1 MPDIKIAAADGG
13 SFSAYLARPAKTPA
27 PGILLIQEIFG
38 VNKVMRDLA
47 DGYARQ
53 GYVVACPD
61 LFWRIEPGVQITDK
75 SQAEWDKAF
84 DLMNKFL
91 AAVREGRR
99 RPQATIAHL
108 RRPARLQR
116 QGRRGRL
123 LPRRLARLCLGAHQ
137 PGRRDRCF
145 GRLLP
150 GADRRRIFPYAG
162 NIDQARPCSISRRRT
177 ASAHPNR
184 KRRSRKRS
192 ARTPTAR
199 CTAIAGV
206 DHAFAREGGA
216 NYNAEAARLANERTA
231 AFFKKNLGL
240 RRALLSW

>member
-47 DGYARQ
+47 DGYAKQ
-53 GYVVACPD
+53 GYIVTCPD

-91 AAVREGRR
+91 ALFEKGVADL
-99 RPQATIAHL
+99 QATIAHL
-108 RRPARLQR
+108 R
-116 QGRRGRL
+116 G
-123 LPRRLARLCLGAHQ
+123 LPDCSGKVGVVGYCLGGSLAYACATN
-137 PGRRDRCF
+137 PGVATDASV
-145 GRLLP
+145 GYYPVQIDDYLS
-150 GADRRRIFPYAG
+150 YAG
-162 NIDQARPCSISRRRT
+162 NIDKPALFHIAEKDGFCPPESQAKIKE
-177 ASAHPNR
+177 ALGKNPN
-184 KRRSRKRS
+184 
-192 ARTPTAR
+192 
-199 CTAIAGV
+199 CTVHSYAGV

-216 NYNAEAARLANERTA
+216 NFSAEAARLANERTA
-231 AFFKKNLGL
+231 AFFKKNLG
-240 RRALLSW
+240 